1 MIKKILSHILILVM
15 LAMIFAPVYVGA
27 QATGGGTVNPPLGE
41 AANTGIGSSVWTYF
55 TNALGDIFASIL
67 YIVLTIIAFIL
78 YIAGTLLDFVLK
90 YTIIDLKLNL
100 ESLTGINIAWK
111 VIKDLM
117 NIAFIFILIYK
128 GIELIIGVG
137 SKESI
142 KNFISALVI
151 AALLVNFSLFFTRVL
166 IDASNIVTLGF
177 YKTIVESS
185 GGSIPITLPTGQTAL
200 NITGISV
207 PFMTNLGLTTFWG
220 TDGFDAVRTSVGGN
234 WNMVLTPLIGIF
246 LFLITAMV
254 FVAVAA
260 IFIIRYIVL
269 IILLILSPIAYMGS
283 ALPFLGKYSKDWWST
298 FSGQLL
304 FGPLY
309 MIMTWIVLTLMST
322 SGFISANRATWGQ
335 LVNGEQIAANLP
347 YQQSPIGLV
356 FNFAILIGLIVASL
370 VVSKRYASQGS
381 KQLSKFTDMASDKA
395 GSAVFGGTA
404 WIGRRT
410 LGYAGSGIAS
420 SADLQS
426 EASRSRKGVWDSVA
440 GATARTVLYSARTAR
455 DATYDGRNASVP
467 TSMIGDVIRGT
478 LGRTEKGKAMGLN
491 DVNTGSI
498 PIMGGVSDSLGAGKG
513 GTTTYESEK
522 KESSKRVRDRE
533 TADNNELA
541 VAQAKEK
548 IKTGSINGAS
558 ATEIEE
564 MEKALAKLT
573 DKQTAELVD
582 GNREL
587 LDSQNFANALSIKQL
602 EALNKNDLLDDS
614 DKQTL
619 KDSRFFSIN
628 QGMQTMRTNPGS
640 MTAAQ
645 TSALHKEIRSLGKSE
660 LEMLDSSYF
669 SDDTFVNNLKP
680 SQIEA
685 INKSDNF
692 STTQKEEI
700 HKVRFST
707 IITAMGAG
715 GAGIVVPNS
724 PAASAIKSLTD
735 SELETINRDYLTNP
749 TFVAQLKS
757 SQIEAVTKSND
768 FTRVQKDNLKAL
780 RRAPLDAALAAGNG
794 TVAIGIVQGMSPEEV
809 AALGRNAAGQ
819 SIIRDAYLQPAYTPN
834 MLKRMA
840 AKMTTGDIQALRGDL
855 LSAGAGTKQD
865 TIDWLEDPAGGVVD
879 FS

>member
-1 MIKKILSHILILVM
+1 M

-522 KESSKRVRDRE
+522 KESEKRVRDRE
-533 TADNNELA
+533 TTEAKELKI
-541 VAQAKEK
+541 AQAKLK
-548 IKTGSINGAS
+548 INKGADDS
-558 ATEIEE
+558 TASPTEIADL
-564 MEKALAKLT
+564 EKAMAKLS
-573 DKQTAELVD
+573 DKEVEAMVE
-582 GNREL
+582 GNRKL

-602 EALNKNDLLDDS
+602 EALNKSDLLDDN
-614 DKQTL
+614 DKTRL
-619 KDSRFFSIN
+619 KDSRFFNIN

-640 MTAAQ
+640 MTPAQ
-645 TSALHKEIRSLGKSE
+645 TSALNKEIKELANSE
-660 LEMLDSSYF
+660 LEMLDSSYL
-669 SDDTFVNNLKP
+669 SDPTFVNNLKP

-685 INKSDNF
+685 INKSNNF
-692 STTQKEEI
+692 STTQKEGI
-700 HKVRFST
+700 LNIRFST
-707 IITAMGAG
+707 INTAMATGAIPPG
-715 GAGIVVPNS
+715 D
-724 PAASAIKSLTD
+724 PAEKAVKSLSD
-735 SELETINRDYLTNP
+735 AELEMINADYLTKP
-749 TFVAQLKS
+749 SFVAQMKS
-757 SQIEAVTKSND
+757 SQIEAINKSNN
-768 FTRVQKDNLKAL
+768 FTRLQKDNLKTL
-780 RRAPLDAALAAGNG
+780 RRAPLDAALAANNS
-794 TVAIGIVQGMSPEEV
+794 TVAIGIVQDMSPEEV
-809 AALGRNAAGQ
+809 AALGSSTINNVN
-819 SIIRDAYLQPAYTPN
+819 LHPAYTVN

-840 AKMTTGDIQALRGDL
+840 VKMSTKDIGSLRTL
-855 LSAGAGTKQD
+855 LT
-865 TIDWLEDPAGGVVD
+865 PAGSAAKDETRKWLNSESGLEN
-879 FS
+879 FT